1 MKSKIKSSSGQYYI
15 WFGPRICSS
24 CYQIDQ
30 EKDLYYD
37 LYSRNFKQLVASLDK
52 RKYHVISS
60 PFCTKCQ
67 NNLWFSYRLEGVQA
81 GRIYSVIGLNKSII

>member
-1 MKSKIKSSSGQYYI
+1 MKSHFSCSNGRFYI
-15 WFGPRICSS
+15 WFGPKICFS
-24 CYQIDQ
+24 CYQINK

-37 LYSRNFKQLVASLDK
+37 LYLNNFKQLKESLDEK
-52 RKYHVISS
+52 RYSLISS

-67 NNLWFSYRLEGVQA
+67 NNLWFSYRLEGTQA